1 MGKREGAGKQKAE
14 EKEEAVPEA
23 MESERVLTQRGVIPI
38 SNRHR
43 LSEDSTP
50 RWQARR
56 EVPTIW
62 KIV

>member
-23 MESERVLTQRGVIPI
+23 MESEGVLTQRGVIPI

-43 LSEDSTP
+43 LSEDS
-50 RWQARR
+50 
-56 EVPTIW
+56 PTLAS
-62 KIV
+62 KAL